1 MIRLLGLTGNNAWK
15 PKELNMDLVVQKAR
29 EIIHT
34 PHQDVCIILEFD
46 NYFEVIIYNEYVS
59 SSNARYIVAPDY
71 YWSWDEEIEYEELL
85 KNECTAYDTGV
96 FYKFYEKYSTMH
108 PEWHL
113 KFKSNG
119 PLRMIDHIRHCMQPG
134 SAKEILYKAGLDV
147 IAAHLS
153 SIDEY
158 NLIGNSPSDILSGLS
173 IRLLRSI
180 NCPAGIQ
187 LISTEKKRKTL
198 LLLQNRYSWLFDE
211 IWNDSM
217 CRYMNM
223 LLDNGEDEKT
233 IIRKF
238 RKHYQTVHM
247 FWSPSQFDYF
257 SKKIQIKE
265 DISKEIGAKLCENI
279 RENELYKIHELLIRE
294 NDYWNERIEESNQNR
309 YQNYVV
315 FDDEYSLT
323 YPKSI
328 KEFVIEAIEQQNC
341 LLSYLDDYVENY
353 TDIMFLRKTDS
364 YKSPYVTVE
373 IYDGSVCQAF
383 LKCNKKPADNVLRWL
398 SDYANKRKLSLDL
411 DYDEYGY
418 Q

>member
-1 MIRLLGLTGNNAWK
+1 
-15 PKELNMDLVVQKAR
+15 
-29 EIIHT
+29 
-34 PHQDVCIILEFD
+34 
-46 NYFEVIIYNEYVS
+46 
-59 SSNARYIVAPDY
+59 
-71 YWSWDEEIEYEELL
+71 
-85 KNECTAYDTGV
+85 
-96 FYKFYEKYSTMH
+96 
-108 PEWHL
+108 
-113 KFKSNG
+113 
-119 PLRMIDHIRHCMQPG
+119 
-134 SAKEILYKAGLDV
+134 
-147 IAAHLS
+147 
-153 SIDEY
+153 
-158 NLIGNSPSDILSGLS
+158 
-173 IRLLRSI
+173 
-180 NCPAGIQ
+180 
-187 LISTEKKRKTL
+187 
-198 LLLQNRYSWLFDE
+198 
-211 IWNDSM
+211 
-217 CRYMNM
+217 
-223 LLDNGEDEKT
+223 
-233 IIRKF
+233 
-238 RKHYQTVHM
+238 M

-265 DISKEIGAKLCENI
+265 DISKEIGAKLCEKI

-315 FDDEYSLT
+315 LDDEYSLT

-383 LKCNKKPADNVLRWL
+383 LKCNKQPDDNVLRWL